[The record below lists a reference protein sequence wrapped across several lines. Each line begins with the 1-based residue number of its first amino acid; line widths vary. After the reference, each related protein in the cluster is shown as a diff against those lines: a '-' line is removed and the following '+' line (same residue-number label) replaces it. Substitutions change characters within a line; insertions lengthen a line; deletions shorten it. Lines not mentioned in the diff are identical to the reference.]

1 MLKVGPKKGESRP
14 CIGQGGVNER
24 SMNGHRRIN
33 AGSNTGQRRAK
44 EGPNKGQC
52 RVPKRD
58 TEGPKSKGGQGRADG
73 RLMQGSA
80 WSMNGKGRSWDGL

>member
-1 MLKVGPKKGESRP
+1 MQ
-14 CIGQGGVNER
+14 GQTQV
-24 SMNGHRRIN
+24 
-33 AGSNTGQRRAK
+33 K